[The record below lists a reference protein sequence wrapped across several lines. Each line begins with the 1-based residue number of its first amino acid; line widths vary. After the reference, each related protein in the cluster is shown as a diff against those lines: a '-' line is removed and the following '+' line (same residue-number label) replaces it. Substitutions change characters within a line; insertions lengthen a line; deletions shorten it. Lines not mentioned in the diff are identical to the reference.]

1 MENETDVI
9 RQQMLETRT
18 ALSEKLEALQEQVL
32 TTVEDTTK
40 TVTDTVQTVQDA
52 VTDTVSTVSET
63 VQDTVDTV
71 KETFDVTEQVQKHP
85 WLMVGGAVA
94 LGYLGGRL
102 LNGAS
107 TQGFPQAV
115 TSNGHVPSGS
125 APPSRPAWLE
135 SLAGPVLE
143 QVRELAVGALAGV
156 AADLIRQHVPPDF
169 RPHLEEMTS
178 NIASAL
184 GAKPL
189 HGLVSDGSPQKTN
202 VS

>member
-1 MENETDVI
+1 MENETDLI

-40 TVTDTVQTVQDA
+40 TVTDTVQTVQEA
-52 VTDTVSTVSET
+52 VTDTVSTVSES

-71 KETFDVTEQVQKHP
+71 KTTLDVTEQVQKHP

-102 LNGAS
+102 LDGAS
-107 TQGFPQAV
+107 APGFPLAV
-115 TSNGHVPSGS
+115 SSNGH
-125 APPSRPAWLE
+125 APAGPARPAWLD

-143 QVRELAVGALAGV
+143 QVRDLALGALAGV
-156 AADLIRQHVPPDF
+156 AVDMIRQHVPPDF
-169 RPHLEEMTS
+169 RPQLEEMTN
-178 NIASAL
+178 NIASSL
-184 GAKPL
+184 GARPL
-189 HGLVSDGSPQKTN
+189 HGLVSDGSPQKTT